1 MKRKYYMR
9 GLGIGVIVTAILFT
23 IALPKEKPVMTDEEV
38 IARAQK
44 LGYTKE
50 ANNITADDIN
60 KLKEQEK
67 LTATQGITQATTPE
81 PTGTPGPT
89 PSPAPTPEPPTPP
102 EQPDVPS
109 SPTSVAEQG
118 KPTATAA
125 PTPTLSPKPTA
136 TVLPAVTKAPTQAP
150 AKVPDGVSTIKVE
163 RGMTATKV
171 ARLLQS
177 TGVIDDS
184 GDFVAYLQKE
194 KLTDF
199 INIGTFSIPQGATY
213 EEIATIL
220 TK

>member
-9 GLGIGVIVTAILFT
+9 GLGIGVIVTAILLT
-23 IALPKEKPVMTDEEV
+23 IALPKEKPAMTDEEV
-38 IARAQK
+38 IARAQE

-67 LTATQGITQATTPE
+67 LTATQGITPATTPE

-109 SPTSVAEQG
+109 SPTAVAEQG

-125 PTPTLSPKPTA
+125 PTLTLSPKPTA
-136 TVLPAVTKAPTQAP
+136 TVLPVVTKAPTQAP